1 MGRLGL
7 HCVRANKYMW
17 ANGMKWH
24 RVAWSTLSLSL
35 SGAGALNVALPAQAR
50 RTAAVAQYVYVF
62 LENPCVNLELEQTV
76 ATASA
81 HSRILLAAESV
92 ATHID
97 QPLDQ
102 ADVFSQLGM
111 RYACLQQ
118 NDLANTYL
126 QRALDITETVEPATF
141 AEHEQK
147 GRVLTSIAAGY
158 ESGLENIAQMEAAL
172 SDAIAIAET
181 LPNDSDAQASILRG
195 VALQYAGADQLDK
208 AVQTVML
215 IRDEPARARGQQML
229 DSYQATF
236 DESREESAAAAQAA
250 IEEELFRE
258 VPIDELFDLFLIL
271 EIREEHLLPDDSV
284 QEQARYQERLAE
296 VIERYVQVIP
306 SWPDADR
313 RAYGFLALGQI
324 FAEKSSDR
332 AMGFLEKSLQALAMT
347 DGTPAYEN
355 LPEDYHREEL
365 RLDIGAAF
373 VQAGEVERGL
383 SILSEVSPTE
393 NLLSPKIAVLR
404 NVAYRLL
411 LQEQD
416 DYAYTVLTQS
426 EQLISQIETDIDRSG
441 PLLWL
446 ALTYANAENADEV
459 ERLLP
464 QIDRLYREG
473 AFDYYE
479 SFNWDYS
486 DLLMTVGR
494 YAQAISFAESFD
506 HDVYLASL
514 PARLLAAQQDD
525 LAWEAFAKIQNPS
538 DAVDAL
544 VDSAEFYVEQG
555 KADEGFSAIAQA
567 VDIAQTAD
575 ITVLIEDD
583 EDFLRHPRRS
593 ESYTEAEIQQL
604 LAECLQEERKALI
617 RRPVENYSDIATDE
631 NLQRLIHQ
639 ISEGAIRLELA
650 AELLPLEAAWNEI
663 RLVQEVALADDFLLK
678 LIQWPLAPE
687 FSETFIDIA
696 ADIHSPTVQANA
708 LLSINRSYAAA
719 SQPLSDKA
727 LQSLN
732 DIEQRWHETNADQ

>member
-1 MGRLGL
+1 
-7 HCVRANKYMW
+7 MW
-17 ANGMKWH
+17 ANRMKWH
-24 RVAWSTLSLSL
+24 RVALSTLSLSL
-35 SGAGALNVALPAQAR
+35 IGAGALSVALPAQAR

-76 ATASA
+76 VTASA

-181 LPNDSDAQASILRG
+181 LPNDSDAQASILQG

-416 DYAYTVLTQS
+416 NYAYTVLTQS

-604 LAECLQEERKALI
+604 LAKCLQEERKALI

-639 ISEGAIRLELA
+639 ISDDTIRLELA

-663 RLVQEVALADDFLLK
+663 RLTQEVALADDFLLQ

-696 ADIHSPTVQANA
+696 ADIHSPTVQAQA
-708 LLSINRSYAAA
+708 LLSIDNSYAATP
-719 SQPLSDKA
+719 QPLSDEA
-727 LQSLN
+727 LQTLN
-732 DIEQRWHETNADQ
+732 DIEQRWHETNAVQ

>member
-1 MGRLGL
+1 
-7 HCVRANKYMW
+7 
-17 ANGMKWH
+17 MKWH
-24 RVAWSTLSLSL
+24 RVALSTLSLSL
-35 SGAGALNVALPAQAR
+35 IGAGALSVALPAQAR

-76 ATASA
+76 VTASA

-102 ADVFSQLGM
+102 VDVFSQLGL

-181 LPNDSDAQASILRG
+181 LPNDSDAQASILQG

-416 DYAYTVLTQS
+416 NYAYTVLTQS

-604 LAECLQEERKALI
+604 LAKCLQEERKALI

-639 ISEGAIRLELA
+639 ISDDTIRLELA

-663 RLVQEVALADDFLLK
+663 RLTQEVALADDFLLQ

-696 ADIHSPTVQANA
+696 ADIHSPTVQAQA
-708 LLSINRSYAAA
+708 LLSIDNSYAATP
-719 SQPLSDKA
+719 QPLSDEA
-727 LQSLN
+727 LQTLN
-732 DIEQRWHETNADQ
+732 DIEQRWHETNAVQ